1 MARPNETDMLN
12 DLTDGEI
19 ALIRERRAGKAK
31 REAAR
36 AFQRK
41 AIATAHAFNDWSEA
55 TGEGLTFS
63 TFINTFGYQDA
74 DGKAMY
80 EAVERVFEA
89 AFPNDWMGFHKSQFV
104 CNNKA
109 STSRGV

>member
-1 MARPNETDMLN
+1 MARSNETDMLN
-12 DLTDGEI
+12 DLTDAEI
-19 ALIRERRAGKAK
+19 ALIRERRAGEAL
-31 REAAR
+31 RESAQ

-41 AIATAHAFNDWSEA
+41 AISTAHAFVDWSEA

-63 TFINTFGYQDA
+63 TFVNTFGYQDA

-80 EAVERVFEA
+80 EAVERVLEV
-89 AFPNDWMGFHKSQFV
+89 AFPSDWMGFHKSQFV
-104 CNNKA
+104 CNKRA